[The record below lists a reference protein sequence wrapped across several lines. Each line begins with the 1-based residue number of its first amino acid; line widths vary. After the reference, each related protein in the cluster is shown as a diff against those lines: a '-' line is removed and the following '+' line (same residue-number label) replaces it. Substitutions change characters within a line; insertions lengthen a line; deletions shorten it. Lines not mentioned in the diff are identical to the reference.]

1 MVQNGANTL
10 SSTQSVHLV
19 VVIKSRGIH
28 IVRALGNTSDEHCA
42 NTVYKQINDIFV
54 IRYNGQILPDIVTLK
69 KNILKNVNFFMMP
82 IMQNAEIN
90 SVKMFI
96 VNHCSC
102 TFPPLC
108 PGLELAQQR

>member
-1 MVQNGANTL
+1 MERNPGNPGV
-10 SSTQSVHLV
+10 
-19 VVIKSRGIH
+19 
-28 IVRALGNTSDEHCA
+28 VRALGNTSDEHCA